1 MTLPKLDTVAIGWP
15 ITRLGMSFFP
25 VYLPSNELPAIL
37 TGAASGLVVD
47 ELEEPSVQALRV
59 RNPGDKPV
67 LVVEGEHF
75 IGGDQN
81 RAVNVTVL
89 VPSLGDLVIPVSCLE
104 QGRWGRRRKSRR
116 DEAFAAVRVRATQN
130 AGVAESMRAHGSRE
144 GNQAAVWHEVG
155 DMLSRASV
163 RSATGAAADM
173 KMASHG
179 RNESRTAAIE
189 KLAARGPLPG
199 QCGIA
204 VVHGRR
210 VAGMDL
216 FGAPQL
222 LAAHWSALVRS
233 HLLEAHRA
241 EGSASATRVLK
252 VVRGFAVAPAQESPG
267 VGLGVE
273 HRMADR
279 RLVGHALTLKGAI
292 VHAAFF
298 TRE

>member
-1 MTLPKLDTVAIGWP
+1 
-15 ITRLGMSFFP
+15 
-25 VYLPSNELPAIL
+25 
-37 TGAASGLVVD
+37 
-47 ELEEPSVQALRV
+47 
-59 RNPGDKPV
+59 
-67 LVVEGEHF
+67 
-75 IGGDQN
+75 
-81 RAVNVTVL
+81 
-89 VPSLGDLVIPVSCLE
+89 
-104 QGRWGRRRKSRR
+104 
-116 DEAFAAVRVRATQN
+116 
-130 AGVAESMRAHGSRE
+130 
-144 GNQAAVWHEVG
+144 
-155 DMLSRASV
+155 
-163 RSATGAAADM
+163 
-173 KMASHG
+173 MASHG
-179 RNESRTAAIE
+179 RDESRTAAIE
-189 KLAARGPLPG
+189 KLAARRPLPG

-279 RLVGHALTLKGAI
+279 RLVWSCPDAQGRPSCTRRSSPGSDKNVRGGFPQRRFDVHHKPSSRHQRLPAPSQITMFTTLIRAPSFHQSPMSTLPEPNRMGAGRRAVMGHRCETGLLKKARTRAASRGGVPTARASARKRCVHGADVGGVRCEEI
-292 VHAAFF
+292 VDVEVDQAQGKERGEPVSFSQHP
-298 TRE
+298 